1 MGKRRHQGGIGK
13 IWEMIEVM
21 TILIMTLE
29 KKLRSGEIRSQGFG
43 EPYSGLG
50 LWLDRVHL

>member
-1 MGKRRHQGGIGK
+1 MGKRRYQGGIGK

-29 KKLRSGEIRSQGFG
+29 KRIAK
-43 EPYSGLG
+43 
-50 LWLDRVHL
+50 W